1 MRCRGRGPPLRSVG
15 AALQAVLDRAATG
28 SVGRVADYI
37 PELATVDPARRGI
50 AVASVRG
57 QIHVA
62 GDVDVPFTL
71 QSVSKPFVY
80 ALVAAEMGVEAVAR
94 HVGFEP
100 SGEPFNAISLEPGT
114 GRPAN
119 PMINAGAIVTA
130 ALVAGSG
137 PADSSA
143 RLVAALSAFAGRELS
158 VDERVYA
165 SESATGDRN
174 RALAH
179 LMRAAG
185 VLTRPVEDAVEV
197 YFRQCAVLADARD
210 LAVMGATLAN
220 GGVNPLTGVPVVS
233 AAIARHTL
241 AVMTG
246 CGMYDHAGEW
256 LVRVG
261 LPAKGGVAGG
271 IVAVQPAQVGIGVY
285 SPPLDRWGNSA
296 LGVAALTALSQEYD
310 LHVLTHRRTAG
321 LPVVADHV
329 DDRGGR
335 TLTLQGELDF
345 VAVEQILHTL
355 ATAAEGRARLRV
367 DVRRVTVAGTAARRM
382 LTAALA
388 DLATT
393 GVEVTVTDPGGM
405 LGVDENR

>member
-1 MRCRGRGPPLRSVG
+1 MRSVG

-130 ALVAGSG
+130 ALVAGSD

>member
-1 MRCRGRGPPLRSVG
+1 MRSVG